1 MIGVVRSRLHLK
13 SNDTLAELLL
23 FSAYRSRLGKHILGS
38 SDGFM

>member
-23 FSAYRSRLGKHILGS
+23 GKHILGS